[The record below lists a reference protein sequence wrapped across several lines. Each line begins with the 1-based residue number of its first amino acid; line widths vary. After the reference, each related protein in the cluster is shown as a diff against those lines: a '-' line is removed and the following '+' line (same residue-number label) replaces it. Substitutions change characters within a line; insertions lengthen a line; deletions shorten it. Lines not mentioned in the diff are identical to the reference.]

1 MKIILKE
8 SQLDNIIMKFFDED
22 YYPDYGW
29 EKTNFYEDEL
39 KKYEDYNFY
48 INDKIAYTYFDDGS
62 MEISRWLI
70 DELNLKFGDNWKGVF
85 KKWFEMN
92 TGLKVYD
99 MVTESQNKH
108 LQESFTNKSI
118 EAIKNHWKKQLE
130 KGNEI
135 RFDFDELKYWGINEF
150 SERTDAQIAFQKIV
164 GDEEF
169 AEKFI
174 KGLMN
179 KTFSTKDFSEKLVG
193 GYDFEWIITQ
203 MNYQDFD
210 FFLYGQTLPGGSV
223 TIMDGSHWTLQEA
236 LNDEELSWEIQQ
248 EVNDVIENCMT
259 EIILPVTGYEVTV
272 PLIYI
277 AEE

>member
-1 MKIILKE
+1 MKIIITEKQYRELKE
-8 SQLDNIIMKFFDED
+8 SHHN
-22 YYPDYGW
+22 
-29 EKTNFYEDEL
+29 
-39 KKYEDYNFY
+39 
-48 INDKIAYTYFDDGS
+48 
-62 MEISRWLI
+62 
-70 DELNLKFGDNWKGVF
+70 KGVEGIT
-85 KKWFEMN
+85 K
-92 TGLKVYD
+92 Y
-99 MVTESQNKH
+99 
-108 LQESFTNKSI
+108 
-118 EAIKNHWKKQLE
+118 WKRQLE

-193 GYDFEWIITQ
+193 GYDFEWVITQ

-259 EIILPVTGYEVTV
+259 EIILPVTGYYITV
-272 PLIYI
+272 PLVYI